1 MGVYIITGGSKG
13 IGAETA
19 AILKQQGH
27 EVVNIDIA
35 GGDVN
40 VDLASEAGRRQA
52 IDYVFGNYPSGIDGF
67 VCNHGIGGLAR
78 YKASQ
83 ILAVN
88 YFSSVQLLS
97 AFYDLLK
104 KKSGNCVVVSSGS
117 IAYAKRGKY
126 FVDELLTNCGDE
138 ERIGRLVDSFAAG
151 DQPSGAE
158 DAESGRFI
166 PGVIANTMY
175 LSSKIAVAQWVR
187 RISASWAQ
195 HGVRINA
202 VAPGAAST
210 NIMQGMKKPPA
221 DVFFYPMPGI
231 ADQEEEMDP
240 ADIARV
246 IAFMVNPEMKG
257 MSGSL
262 VFCDAGASAI
272 IDPNKY

>member
-1 MGVYIITGGSKG
+1 MGVFIITGGSKG

-88 YFSSVQLLS
+88 YFSSVRLLS

-138 ERIGRLVDSFAAG
+138 ERIGRLVDSFTAG
-151 DQPSGAE
+151 DQLSGAE

-231 ADQEEEMDP
+231 SDQEEEMDP